1 MQSWNTLVTTICCCW
16 KNRHRGCCLLLCG
29 FSRYL
34 DNYEGTSWPRSSIAE
49 AKVASNRVYLPPQT
63 THKLR
68 SKHWIILKRYEHTVC
83 WGHSSIPWIFP
94 FLRHMHNIAWFF
106 LGSKNEIPNESGH
119 GLSKCPYRFASS
131 LSFVAS
137 RPYLSVWEHEIRRRE
152 LPLIFS
158 RSLAT
163 TVFVNHQKGL
173 IISNLAFSTIFGL
186 IKWTY
191 LVIPFDLRNLA

>member
-1 MQSWNTLVTTICCCW
+1 MRLYEWFSNTVMLA
-16 KNRHRGCCLLLCG
+16 R
-29 FSRYL
+29 
-34 DNYEGTSWPRSSIAE
+34 
-49 AKVASNRVYLPPQT
+49 
-63 THKLR
+63 
-68 SKHWIILKRYEHTVC
+68 
-83 WGHSSIPWIFP
+83 GHSNIPWIFP

-173 IISNLAFSTIFGL
+173 IISNLAFSTIFCPIEMDLSGNTV
-186 IKWTY
+186 WTKKPRQMR
-191 LVIPFDLRNLA
+191 LFVGFLTTVS

>member
-1 MQSWNTLVTTICCCW
+1 MRLYEWFSNTVMLA
-16 KNRHRGCCLLLCG
+16 R
-29 FSRYL
+29 
-34 DNYEGTSWPRSSIAE
+34 
-49 AKVASNRVYLPPQT
+49 
-63 THKLR
+63 
-68 SKHWIILKRYEHTVC
+68 
-83 WGHSSIPWIFP
+83 GHSNIPWIFP

-158 RSLAT
+158 RSLAS
-163 TVFVNHQKGL
+163 TVLSNHQKCL
-173 IISNLAFSTIFGL
+173 IFLKFGIFHHFWPNKMNLFGNTVWSKKPRVMRLTIF
-186 IKWTY
+186 K
-191 LVIPFDLRNLA
+191 LRLLLDF